1 MKNKLLIII
10 AIIPIIYI
18 LIVLPSMPDQ
28 VVVHWNA
35 AGEADR
41 YGSKMMYLFLSL
53 LPAIM
58 LIFQNIYSKRS
69 NRQSQKYE
77 EKIINFLVIFFATL
91 AILFINSSSSE
102 TLEITRLLIFL
113 FGAMFIY
120 LGNIFNKLKINRT
133 FGIRLPATLRNEQVW
148 NRVHYIGGYMFV
160 IIGFIT
166 IILGLVT
173 PTASTAM
180 IIFVVLLLAAVL
192 FLTVYSEYLD
202 RKVY

>member
-10 AIIPIIYI
+10 AIMPIVYL
-18 LIVLPSMPDQ
+18 LIMLPSMPDQ

-35 AGEADR
+35 AGDADR
-41 YGSKMMYLFLSL
+41 YGSKLMYFFLAL

-58 LIFQNIYSKRS
+58 LVFQNIYNKHSSRQ
-69 NRQSQKYE
+69 NRKYE
-77 EKIINFLVIFFATL
+77 ARTISFLVIFFAAL
-91 AILFINSSSSE
+91 AILFIHSSSSE
-102 TLEITRLLIFL
+102 VLEITRLLIFL

-120 LGNIFNKLKINRT
+120 LGNMFNKLKMNRT

-160 IIGFIT
+160 VIGIIT
-166 IILGLVT
+166 IILGLII
-173 PTASTAM
+173 PAASTAM
-180 IIFVVLLLAAVL
+180 VIFVVLLLSTVV
-192 FLTVYSEYLD
+192 FLTIYSEYLD